1 MKGHKRNIQAHFTI
15 LVKTHKMQTRS
26 VIEIVPIIQNL
37 LLMENDLD
45 FGYKTS
51 QLSNP
56 VSKKDVMSVNT
67 AA

>member
-1 MKGHKRNIQAHFTI
+1 
-15 LVKTHKMQTRS
+15 
-26 VIEIVPIIQNL
+26 
-37 LLMENDLD
+37 MENDLD

-56 VSKKDVMSVNT
+56 VPKKDVMSVNT

>member
-1 MKGHKRNIQAHFTI
+1 
-15 LVKTHKMQTRS
+15 MQTRS